1 MTNSSQRLVRLVEI
15 ILLAL
20 SPRLVVAD
28 TSQLGL
34 GYRHMYNLE
43 FDEAHRCFQQWGQRY
58 PEDPLA
64 PVSDAAAY
72 LFAELDRM
80 RVLQWELF
88 MNDEQFV
95 TRQKMTPDPTL
106 KQNFET
112 ALALSQRIADQVLA
126 HAPQDENALFANIL
140 RLGLH
145 ADYLALVERSYLR
158 SLSEMKAGRQLAERL
173 LIKDP
178 SYYDAYLA
186 IGVENYLLSL
196 KPAPI
201 RWMLRIT
208 GAQTDK
214 EVGIQ
219 KLRVTAENG
228 RYLQPYAR
236 LLLAVAALRDKDWN
250 HAKELLQGLAAEF
263 PRNRLYFEELARL
276 Q

>member
-1 MTNSSQRLVRLVEI
+1 ML
-15 ILLAL
+15 LLAL
-20 SPRLVVAD
+20 SPEPAVAD
-28 TSQLGL
+28 APQLDL
-34 GYRHMYNLE
+34 GYHHIYNLE
-43 FDEAHRCFQQWGQRY
+43 FDEAHRCFRMWERQH
-58 PEDPLA
+58 PDDPLA

-80 RVLQWELF
+80 HVLQTELF
-88 MNDEQFV
+88 VNDEQFI
-95 TRQKMTPDPTL
+95 TRQKMSPDPTL
-106 KQNFET
+106 RQSFET
-112 ALALSQRIADQVLA
+112 ALALSQKLADQVLA
-126 HAPQDENALFANIL
+126 RTPQDANALFANIL

-145 ADYLALVERSYLR
+145 ADYLALIERSYLR
-158 SLSEMKAGRQLAERL
+158 SLGEMKAGRHLAESL
-173 LIKDP
+173 LIKNP

-196 KPAPI
+196 RPAPI

-236 LLLAVAALRDKDWN
+236 LLLAVAALRDRDWN
-250 HAKELLQGLAAEF
+250 HAKELLRGLSDQF

-276 Q
+276 R